1 MVRIIDPEVLGV
13 GLVGKTGFPELEAE
27 LAALESVSGEEHDH
41 GQQKQNG

>member
-27 LAALESVSGEEHDH
+27 LAALESVSGEEHDN
-41 GQQKQNG
+41 GQQEQNG